1 MFLFLYCIQDSGGK
15 AIFRPCL
22 GLDLHHVSEFDMVLS
37 GLTAIVS
44 LLLVDGLGHV
54 QGQEVLLVLGGTD
67 RIHTDGSG
75 PGLH

>member
-1 MFLFLYCIQDSGGK
+1 MFSIQDSGGK
-15 AIFRPCL
+15 DLAGPCF

-37 GLTAIVS
+37 GLTVLVS
-44 LLLVDGLGHV
+44 LLLVGGLGHV

-75 PGLH
+75 PGLHSSN

>member
-1 MFLFLYCIQDSGGK
+1 M
-15 AIFRPCL
+15 
-22 GLDLHHVSEFDMVLS
+22 DLHHVSEFDMVLS

>member
-1 MFLFLYCIQDSGGK
+1 M
-15 AIFRPCL
+15 
-22 GLDLHHVSEFDMVLS
+22 HHVSEFDMVLS
-37 GLTAIVS
+37 GLTVLVS

-75 PGLH
+75 PGIEIFTIFLIKT